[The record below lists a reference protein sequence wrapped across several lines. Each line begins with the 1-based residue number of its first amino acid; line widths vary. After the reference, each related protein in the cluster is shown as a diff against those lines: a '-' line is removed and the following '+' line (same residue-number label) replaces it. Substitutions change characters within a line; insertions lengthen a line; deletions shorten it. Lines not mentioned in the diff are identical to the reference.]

1 MVKWAILCFTKLM
14 SPDPMVLRKIHLE
27 QSNTEIFTSHG
38 GLTLLGQSLEL
49 ARLEAQ
55 LKSLGRYAGMSHDDI
70 LKTYLGLL
78 CTGKSDFE
86 AAEGARKDRFFHAAL
101 GIKQV
106 PSAARLR
113 QRMDERALEYARA
126 IDEANLVLL
135 ERIQAQVSPVWS
147 GHVPLDLDLFPQDN
161 SGTQKEGVSYT
172 YKGHAGYGVMA
183 AYLGTEG
190 WCLSTDLKPGSE
202 NGQLGF
208 GCVLDRILAYAR
220 RLTGLP
226 LLMRLD
232 SGHDALENRVRADS
246 EEIEFLI
253 KWNPR
258 KQSAEQ
264 WLGYAK
270 SLGHWADWAHPR
282 TGKRVVTFS
291 VFETQV
297 WQGREYT
304 HRRVMRVIERTIDT
318 RGQHMLVPDLQLDGW
333 WTSLELP
340 DEQIIALYR
349 DHATS
354 EQFHSEFKTDLDLE
368 RLPSG
373 KFDTNTL
380 VMALG
385 TFVYNLLRWIGLAGL
400 IGEGAPVRHRAKR
413 RRLRT
418 VMQELMYLAAK
429 FRQRSRQLWLR
440 LSAHCPAFEAFE
452 RVQARLAAACG

>member
-1 MVKWAILCFTKLM
+1 MRALL
-14 SPDPMVLRKIHLE
+14 PDLSSVC
-27 QSNTEIFTSHG
+27 
-38 GLTLLGQSLEL
+38 
-49 ARLEAQ
+49 
-55 LKSLGRYAGMSHDDI
+55 LGRRGETHKQEIRGSD
-70 LKTYLGLL
+70 LGLL

-126 IDEANLVLL
+126 IDEANLMLL
-135 ERIQAQVSPVWS
+135 ERLQAQVSPVWT

-172 YKGHAGYGVMA
+172 YKGHDGYGVMA

-208 GCVLDRILAYAR
+208 GFVLDRILAYAR

-304 HRRVMRVIERTIDT
+304 HRRVMRVIERTIDKH
-318 RGQHMLVPDLQLDGW
+318 GQHLLVPDLQLDGW

-385 TFVYNLLRWIGLAGL
+385 SFVYNLLRWIGLAGL
-400 IGEGAPVRHRAKR
+400 TGEGAPVRHRAKR

-418 VMQELMYLAAK
+418 VMQELIYLAAK
-429 FRQRSRQLWLR
+429 FRQRSSQLWLR
-440 LSAHCPAFEAFE
+440 LSAHCPAFEAFQ
-452 RVQARLAAACG
+452 RVQARLAGACG